1 MSLDQAF
8 QGQKCARC
16 RQAIHSDPVFD
27 DDLWYHRTCLEA
39 GIRALQRAHALAVRF
54 GVVPTD
60 SQTLEEQQSHEAAA
74 RLMAISDRCAPH
86 RDSAR

>member
-1 MSLDQAF
+1 MPFDQAF

-54 GVVPTD
+54 GVVPMD
-60 SQTLEEQQSHEAAA
+60 SRTSEEQQGHEAAT
-74 RLMAISDRCAPH
+74 RLMAISDRRASH